1 MRLKAYKN
9 PISKHSL
16 KEIVIDE
23 KIPELVE
30 TDYELDFADVMQFVD
45 GMKSE
50 NLMPKTEMDANFA
63 PLLHMSLATLPKRV
77 LSDPHFWHWMTTVQ
91 LREFVLARW
100 APSDSDLPSWLESAG
115 GISRF
120 LGSNSHKG
128 FARNAIARLFWAA
141 ELTNIDG
148 DYDLTSI
155 VLSNADLHTS
165 LFERQLGMEPR
176 LLKICIEKMSNL
188 EGFGDRA
195 VKENLTGE
203 RLHREA
209 IKILRIKMRTTVI
222 EVYSH
227 EMLEQLVQEC
237 NESAVNLVLGD

>member
-1 MRLKAYKN
+1 M
-9 PISKHSL
+9 
-16 KEIVIDE
+16 
-23 KIPELVE
+23 
-30 TDYELDFADVMQFVD
+30 
-45 GMKSE
+45 
-50 NLMPKTEMDANFA
+50 
-63 PLLHMSLATLPKRV
+63 
-77 LSDPHFWHWMTTVQ
+77 
-91 LREFVLARW
+91 
-100 APSDSDLPSWLESAG
+100 
-115 GISRF
+115 
-120 LGSNSHKG
+120 
-128 FARNAIARLFWAA
+128 
-141 ELTNIDG
+141 
-148 DYDLTSI
+148 
-155 VLSNADLHTS
+155 HTS